1 MKNSKQTRKFTALM
15 SGASIVALGMMV
27 MSAPVHAQTAAPAA
41 ATDNSTVVVVTGQ
54 RAALKSAQN
63 IKKNSDQV
71 VDSIVASDIGKL
83 PDRSVTEVLQRIP
96 GISISHSNTDIAG
109 NTDPEHFTPE
119 GNAVTIRGMTYVL
132 SEINGRDAFS
142 ANGGRGLSFQDVP
155 PELMAAVDVYKN
167 PDASQIEG
175 GISGLVDLRT
185 SMPFDYKGLKMSASI
200 GGTYSELAGG
210 SLKPQESFLVSDR
223 WHTSIG
229 DIGVLADVSHSEI
242 TTRTDGTEAYPY
254 FPRIAGIDALN
265 GQTANEEWISAGGD
279 SSWRTE
285 VTDRKRDGDYLA
297 LQWRPNDQIDT
308 SLTFFRSAY
317 KYHWDEDAI
326 FSQVSPYN
334 IEPQAG
340 TAFTTQN
347 NIVTGGTEVD
357 PTDGGLP
364 FDDDVRSAD
373 QTSAT
378 TDVSWKTTWRANDKL
393 TFRSDLQYVYATA
406 HSDDYTV
413 ATGVNQPYETF
424 NIPTNGGIPTS
435 SVDAAYLSNPANYYW
450 AFTMDGQ
457 SRNIGK
463 EWAWKGD
470 AEYEFSE
477 GFFKSLDV
485 GVRLNDRSAY
495 NELSEPGSGYN
506 WAAVSQTWQVGQG
519 QGQLP
524 TLAYLSEFPAA
535 TKVFAF
541 NNFLNGAIAAP
552 PSVIFPANSL
562 ANTASFIQ
570 LHQFSVE
577 DCLQNPIN
585 TVANCPTFTAASF
598 ANSLSQGGINTQ
610 SEKTYATYAEV
621 HFGQDTGAV
630 PFDGTFGVRIVNT
643 VDEAQGYE
651 TLSAFDAATATSLT
665 GSFVSF
671 NGVATPSSARND
683 YTDVLP
689 SLNLRFKFNSQLQAR
704 IALSEG
710 MTRPDFSQLQDF
722 TSLSTGVGDAPG
734 STTSGVQTFTG
745 TANGNP
751 NLKPVKSN
759 NLDLTLEWYFAP
771 TGSLTAALFHKDLS
785 DVVINEVYSIPETD
799 TAGQTENFTATGP
812 INGAKGTVNGF
823 EIAYQQY
830 FDNLPEVLKGF
841 GMQANATFID
851 SQRKLYNPVTSP
863 YCDASNSQT
872 ALLNEDLN
880 GCDTDGRSFGNLPL
894 QNLSRYAFN
903 IAALYDRGPVS
914 ARLAYSWRSKYLMG
928 VNVNPVEGSD
938 GLNTDTTSASY
949 GQENVDYALPL
960 YAANYGQLDGG
971 IFYKINDHVTAGVE
985 GQNLTDSTYKELME
999 QHIGMMPFAWYK
1011 SGRSYSIQLRVTY

>member
-1 MKNSKQTRKFTALM
+1 M
-15 SGASIVALGMMV
+15 SGASIVALGMMAL
-27 MSAPVHAQTAAPAA
+27 SAPVYAQTAAPAA
-41 ATDNSTVVVVTGQ
+41 GDNSTVVVVTGQ

-142 ANGGRGLSFQDVP
+142 AAGGRGLSFQDIP

-167 PDASQIEG
+167 PDASQLEG
-175 GISGLVDLRT
+175 GISGVVDLRT
-185 SMPFDYKGLKMSASI
+185 AMPFDYKGLKVAASI
-200 GGTYSELAGG
+200 GGTQSSLAGG
-210 SLKPQESFLVSDR
+210 SLKPEESFLVSDR
-223 WHTSIG
+223 WHTSFG
-229 DIGVLADVSHSEI
+229 DVGVLADISHSEI

-254 FPRIAGIDALN
+254 FPRVLGVDPLN
-265 GQTANEEWISAGGD
+265 GQTAQEEWISAGGV

-297 LQWRPNDQIDT
+297 LQWRPNDSVDM

-326 FSQVSPYN
+326 FSQVNPYN
-334 IEPQAG
+334 IEPMAG
-340 TAFTTQN
+340 TTFTTNN

-357 PTDGGLP
+357 TADGGLP

-373 QTSAT
+373 QRSAT
-378 TDVSWKTTWRANDKL
+378 TDTSWKITWRANDHL
-393 TFRSDLQYVYATA
+393 TFKSDLQYVYATA
-406 HSDDYTV
+406 DSDDFTV
-413 ATGVNQPYETF
+413 ATGVNQPFETF
-424 NIPTNGGIPTS
+424 NIPTDGGIPTGQ
-435 SVDAAYLSNPANYYW
+435 VNAAYLSNPANYYW
-450 AFTMDGQ
+450 AFTMDGE

-463 EWAWKGD
+463 EFAWKGD
-470 AEYEFSE
+470 AEYQFSS
-477 GFFKSLDV
+477 GFFKELDV
-485 GVRLNDRSAY
+485 GVRVNDRTAY
-495 NELSEPGSGYN
+495 NELTEPGNGYN
-506 WAAVSQTWQVGQG
+506 WAAVSQTWQVGTSPG
-519 QGQLP
+519 QIP

-535 TKVFAF
+535 TKVFNF
-541 NNFLNGAIAAP
+541 NNFLNGAISNP
-552 PSVIFPANSL
+552 PPVIFPANSL
-562 ANTASFIQ
+562 ANSASFVQ
-570 LHQFSVE
+570 LHQFFNTL
-577 DCLQNPIN
+577 CLSNPGA
-585 TVANCPTFTAASF
+585 TQANCSLFVPASF
-598 ANSLSQGGINTQ
+598 ANSQADGGINTQ
-610 SEKTYATYAEV
+610 SERTYATYGEV
-621 HFGQDTGAV
+621 HFGEDGGAV
-630 PFDGTFGVRIVNT
+630 PFDGTLGVRIVNT
-643 VDEAQGYE
+643 VDAAQGFQ
-651 TLSAFDAATATSLT
+651 TLSAFSAASTALT
-665 GSFVSF
+665 GSFFSF
-671 NGVATPSSARND
+671 NGVASPSSARND
-683 YTDVLP
+683 YTDILP

-722 TSLSTGVGDAPG
+722 TSLSTSVGAVG
-734 STTSGVQTFTG
+734 ASTAGLQTFTG

-771 TGSLTAALFHKDLS
+771 TGSLTAALFHKDLT
-785 DVVINEVYSIPETD
+785 DVVINQVFNVPETD
-799 TAGQTENFTATGP
+799 TAGQVHDFTVTGP
-812 INGAKGTVNGF
+812 VNGAKGTVNGF

-830 FDNLPEVLKGF
+830 YDNLPGFLKGF
-841 GMQANATFID
+841 GTQANATFID
-851 SQRKLYNPVTSP
+851 SQRKLYNPVTSK

-903 IAALYDRGPVS
+903 VALLYDRGPIS

-928 VNVNPVEGSD
+928 VNVNPVEGSNA
-938 GLNTDTTSASY
+938 LNTDPAVTP
-949 GQENVDYALPL
+949 GQENVNYALPL
-960 YAANYGQLDGG
+960 YAANYGSLDGG
-971 IFYKINDHVTAGVE
+971 VFYKINDHVTIGAE
-985 GQNLTDSTYKELME
+985 AQNLTDSVYKELMQ
-999 QHIGMMPFAWYK
+999 QHIGLMPFAWYK
-1011 SGRSYSIQLRVTY
+1011 SGPSYSVQLRVTY

>member
-1 MKNSKQTRKFTALM
+1 MKNSKQTRTFTALM
-15 SGASIVALGMMV
+15 SGASIVTLGMMV
-27 MSAPVHAQTAAPAA
+27 MSAPVYAQTAAPA

-119 GNAVTIRGMTYVL
+119 GNAVTIRGMSYVL

-142 ANGGRGLSFQDVP
+142 ANGGRGLSFQDIP

-167 PDASQIEG
+167 PDASQDEG

-185 SMPFDYKGLKMSASI
+185 AVPFDYKGLKMSASI
-200 GGTYSELAGG
+200 GGTYSQLAGG
-210 SLKPQESFLVSDR
+210 SLKPDESLMISDR
-223 WHTSIG
+223 WHTSLG

-254 FPRIAGIDALN
+254 FPRIAGVDPLN
-265 GQTANEEWISAGGD
+265 GQTANEEWISAGGV

-285 VTDRKRDGDYLA
+285 VTDRKRDGDYIA

-326 FSQVSPYN
+326 FSQVNAYN
-334 IEPQAG
+334 IQPMAG
-340 TAFTTQN
+340 TTFTTNN

-357 PTDGGLP
+357 TADGGLP

-373 QTSAT
+373 QTSST
-378 TDVSWKTTWRANDKL
+378 TDTSWKITWRANDKL
-393 TFRSDLQYVYATA
+393 TFKSDLQYVYATA
-406 HSDDYTV
+406 DSDDFTV
-413 ATGVNQPYETF
+413 ATGVNQPFETF
-424 NIPTNGGIPTS
+424 NIPTNGGIPTAT
-435 SVDAAYLSNPANYYW
+435 VDAAYLANPANYYW
-450 AFTMDGQ
+450 AFTMDGE
-457 SRNIGK
+457 SRNISK

-470 AEYEFSE
+470 AQYEFAD
-477 GFFKSLDV
+477 GFFKELDV

-495 NELSEPGSGYN
+495 NELTEPGGGYN
-506 WAAVSQTWQVGQG
+506 WAAVSQTWQVGPNP
-519 QGQLP
+519 GQLP
-524 TLAYLSEFPAA
+524 HLAYLSEFPAA
-535 TKVFAF
+535 MKVFNF
-541 NNFLNGAIAAP
+541 NNFLNGAIGNP
-552 PSVIFPANSL
+552 PPVIFPGNSL
-562 ANTASFIQ
+562 ANEAGFAE
-570 LHQFSVE
+570 LHNFALQ
-577 DCLQNPIN
+577 DCLETTGATP
-585 TVANCPTFTAASF
+585 ALCGSFTPASF

-621 HFGQDTGAV
+621 HFGQETGAV
-630 PFDGTFGVRIVNT
+630 PFDGTLGVRVVRT
-643 VDEAQGYE
+643 EDEAHGFSTMSQFPASGTTE
-651 TLSAFDAATATSLT
+651 PVPVEEFAGFANPVTAH
-665 GSFVSF
+665 
-671 NGVATPSSARND
+671 NN

-689 SLNLRFKFNSQLQAR
+689 TLNLKFKFSNQLQAR

-710 MTRPDFSQLQDF
+710 MSRPDFSQLEAY
-722 TSLSTGVGDAPG
+722 TNLS
-734 STTSGVQTFTG
+734 SGLSNPSNVQTFTG

-771 TGSLTAALFHKDLS
+771 TGSLTGAFFHKDLT
-785 DVVINEVYSIPETD
+785 DVVINQVYNVAVQD
-799 TAGQTENFTATGP
+799 TVGQTRDFSATGP

-830 FDNLPEVLKGF
+830 YDNLPEVLKGL
-841 GMQANATFID
+841 GMQANFTFID

-863 YCDASNSQT
+863 YCDSSNSQT
-872 ALLNEDLN
+872 ATLNENLN

-914 ARLAYSWRSKYLMG
+914 ARLAYSWRSRYLMG
-928 VNVNPVEGSD
+928 VNVNPVEGGS
-938 GLNTDTTSASY
+938 GLNTDPTAITFN
-949 GQENVDYALPL
+949 QENTVNYALPL

-985 GQNLTDSTYKELME
+985 GQNLTDSVYKELMQ

-1011 SGRSYSIQLRVTY
+1011 SGRSYSVQLRVTY